1 MFRRNWLMMLRFI
14 AFFLLS
20 TVLLAS
26 MPASAADPVFPAG
39 SRMGFVPPP
48 GFVASKRFP
57 GFENADAR
65 SSIVT
70 AALPAQAHADLEA
83 SMTTEALKKQGIT
96 EDKRETLTLS
106 TGKALL
112 VIGNEQENGQKFRKW
127 ILLAQLPEGVALI
140 AVLVP
145 EAALKSYP
153 DDVIRASL
161 STLAVRAT
169 VPLDEQIALVPFK
182 FTDLSGLRPVRVLGN
197 TGVVLTEGAKDTPTP
212 SDQPMF
218 AVMIGQGGPEQATDR
233 ANFARNLFT
242 GLGDI
247 KDVRIIPGSGEMLRL
262 GGGTLVTHE
271 LQAEAK
277 EAFTD
282 TPMKLVQ
289 WVRFGPGI
297 FIRMIGIA
305 RADQWATAFPHFRA
319 VRDGIAPRE

>member
-1 MFRRNWLMMLRFI
+1 MMLRFI
-14 AFFLLS
+14 AFFLLF
-20 TVLLAS
+20 TVSLARL
-26 MPASAADPVFPAG
+26 PAFAADPVFPVG

-57 GFENADAR
+57 GFENPDAR
-65 SSIVT
+65 SSIVM

-83 SMTTEALKKQGIT
+83 SMTAEALKKQGIA
-96 EDKRETLTLS
+96 EDKRETLTLAG
-106 TGKALL
+106 GKALL
-112 VIGNEQENGQKFRKW
+112 VMGSEQENGQKFRKW

-145 EAALKSYP
+145 EPALKTYS

-182 FTDLSGLRPVRVLGN
+182 LTDLSGLRPVRVLGN

-218 AVMIGQGGPEQATDR
+218 AVIIGQGGPEQATDR
-233 ANFARNLFT
+233 ANFARNLLTGT
-242 GLGDI
+242 GLGDV
-247 KDVRIIPGSGEMLRL
+247 KDLRIVPGSGDMLRL

-277 EAFTD
+277 EAFTE

-289 WVRFGPGI
+289 WVRFGPGT

-319 VRDGIAPRE
+319 VRDGVAPRE

>member
-1 MFRRNWLMMLRFI
+1 MMLRFI
-14 AFFLLS
+14 AFFLLLGGS
-20 TVLLAS
+20 LGPV
-26 MPASAADPVFPAG
+26 PASAADPVFPVG

-57 GFENADAR
+57 GFENPDSR
-65 SSIVT
+65 SSIVMAT
-70 AALPAQAHADLEA
+70 LPPQAYANLEA
-83 SMTTEALKKQGIT
+83 SMATEALKKQGIT
-96 EDKRETLTLS
+96 EDKRETLALAS
-106 TGKALL
+106 GKAVL
-112 VIGNEQENGQKFRKW
+112 VTGNEQENGQKFRKW
-127 ILLAQLPEGVALI
+127 ILLAQLPEGAALV

-145 EAALKSYP
+145 ESALKMYP
-153 DDVIRASL
+153 DNVIRASL
-161 STLAVRAT
+161 SSLAVRAT

-182 FTDLSGLRPVRVLGN
+182 LTDLSGLRPVRVLGN
-197 TGVVLTEGAKDTPTP
+197 TGVVLTDGAKDTPTP

-233 ANFARNLFT
+233 ANFARNLFA
-242 GLGDI
+242 GLGDV
-247 KDVRIIPGSGEMLRL
+247 KDLRIINGSGDMLRL

-289 WVRFGPGI
+289 WVRFGPGT
-297 FIRMIGIA
+297 FIRMLGIA
-305 RADQWATAFPHFRA
+305 RADKWPTAFPHFRA